1 MRLLAALLVALP
13 SAAPAE
19 TVLAARTMR
28 AQTIVTAQDVVVKDV
43 EVEGAL
49 SDVNEIIGMET
60 RVALYAGRPIR
71 PGDVGPPA
79 IVERNQIVSLVF
91 EQGGIAIFSEGR
103 ALARGGSGDFIRVM
117 NLASRITVSGRVRPD
132 GRISVSN

>member
-13 SAAPAE
+13 SAVPAE
-19 TVLAARTMR
+19 TVLAARTLR

-43 EVEGAL
+43 DVEGAF

-91 EQGGIAIFSEGR
+91 EQGGITIFSEGR
-103 ALARGGSGDFIRVM
+103 ALARGSAGDSIRVM

>member
-13 SAAPAE
+13 SAASAE

-60 RVALYAGRPIR
+60 RIALYAGRPIR

-103 ALARGGSGDFIRVM
+103 ALARGGAGDFIRVM